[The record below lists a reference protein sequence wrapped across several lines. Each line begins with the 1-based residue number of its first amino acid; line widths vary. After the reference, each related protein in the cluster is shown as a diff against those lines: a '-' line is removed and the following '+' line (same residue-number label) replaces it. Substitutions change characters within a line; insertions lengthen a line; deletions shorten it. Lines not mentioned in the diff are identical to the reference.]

1 MRSWRTC
8 SPLPRRGAA
17 QSIRTDR
24 TRRAETRRPAAQI
37 AARGE
42 RGLLERACRRR
53 GPWLAYVPGLHGTHV
68 LAPAGARARSAK
80 AAREKSEPAPEGLRR
95 RHGCGALV
103 TWMGHGDVDLGLMG
117 GGQAAD
123 EVELLRAGQ
132 VVPQARGVGHVAVH
146 FDAVLC
152 QWSTRRR
159 APVKRNQEV

>member
-1 MRSWRTC
+1 M
-8 SPLPRRGAA
+8 
-17 QSIRTDR
+17 
-24 TRRAETRRPAAQI
+24 
-37 AARGE
+37 
-42 RGLLERACRRR
+42 
-53 GPWLAYVPGLHGTHV
+53 